1 MVLSR
6 NSENSQFLFFH
17 KYFSYFADLEE
28 FGINSPFP
36 FFLKIFFHILQICK
50 DEKICVDMMLDTRGE
65 AKSVHGPHPR
75 ECSRLPHSSCLVCA
89 TQVVKETAW
98 LVQRRRGTNV
108 IRDLPSL
115 KKLCA

>member
-6 NSENSQFLFFH
+6 NSENSQFLFFSQIFFIFCRFGRIRD
-17 KYFSYFADLEE
+17 KFAV
-28 FGINSPFP
+28 S
-36 FFLKIFFHILQICK
+36 FFFKNIFHILQICK

-89 TQVVKETAW
+89 TQVVKEKAW
-98 LVQRRRGTNV
+98 LVQHRRGTNV